1 MTNCSDGGVAG
12 PVVGVIGSLQALETV
27 KILSGLGTS
36 YSGTMM
42 LFDGAEGRV
51 RNIKLR
57 GRSEAEASRVTDLV
71 DYVQF
76 CGAAAT
82 DKEAGVSILGAEDRV
97 SVQQLAAVLGTG
109 AGLVVDVRAETETE
123 MCKLE
128 SSVNIPLAELQFRGN
143 WEDIRY
149 VTPPHIYTMFQLLN
163 KSAHNQFQY
172 HLKTTC

>member
-42 LFDGAEGRV
+42 IFDGAEGRV

-57 GRSEAEASRVTDLV
+57 GRSEAEASRVTGLV

-82 DKEAGVSILGAEDRV
+82 DKEARVSILGAEDRV
-97 SVQQLAAVLGTG
+97 TVQQLAAVLGAG

-143 WEDIRY
+143 WGDIGY
-149 VTPPHIYTMFQLLN
+149 ECYSATHYIYTMFHLLV
-163 KSAHNQFQY
+163 KS
-172 HLKTTC
+172 T

>member
-42 LFDGAEGRV
+42 IFDGAEGRV

-57 GRSEAEASRVTDLV
+57 GRSEAEASRVTELV

-82 DKEAGVSILGAEDRV
+82 DKEGGVSILGAEDRV
-97 SVQQLAAVLGTG
+97 TVQQLAAVLGAG
-109 AGLVVDVRAETETE
+109 AGLVVDVRA
-123 MCKLE
+123 
-128 SSVNIPLAELQFRGN
+128 
-143 WEDIRY
+143 
-149 VTPPHIYTMFQLLN
+149 
-163 KSAHNQFQY
+163 
-172 HLKTTC
+172 